1 MAQIQVTSLTK
12 RYQNFLALDG
22 IDLNADHGELVSLL
36 GPSGCGK
43 STTLRLIA
51 GFLEPSG
58 GDIRVDN
65 QSILNLPTNKRDFG
79 VVFQNYALFPH
90 MTVSQNVGYGL
101 IFRKI
106 PSEEA
111 KRKIAGA
118 LDLVQLGG
126 YADRYPR
133 QLSGGQ
139 QQRVALARALVF
151 NPRLLLLDEP
161 LANLDARLRD
171 DVRWLI
177 RDLQQE
183 SRTTAFYV
191 THDQAEAMAISDRVA
206 VMKAGRVAQFATPR
220 EIYQRPVGRYVANF
234 TGEANFLSLKGSQE
248 LTPGVYRVPVDAG
261 EIEVPGTPGLGQDV
275 ELLLRPESLNLT
287 RPGSPLHLTATLRKT
302 AFLGANLHCE
312 SELANGDVLRFWAPA
327 NERLELGSRIGLAID
342 LDHAWL
348 MKRDAS

>member
-12 RYQNFLALDG
+12 RYQDFLALDG
-22 IDLNADHGELVSLL
+22 INLNADHGELVSLL

-58 GDIRVDN
+58 GDITVDG
-65 QSILNLPTNKRDFG
+65 QSIVNLPTNKRDFG

-101 IFRKI
+101 IFRQI
-106 PSEEA
+106 PSQEA

-118 LDLVQLGG
+118 LDLVQLGP
-126 YADRYPR
+126 YADRFPR

-206 VMKAGRVAQFATPR
+206 VMKSGRVAQFATPR

-234 TGEANFLSLKGSQE
+234 TGEANFLSLKGCQE
-248 LTPGVYRVPVDAG
+248 LSPGIYRVPVDVG
-261 EIEVPGTPGLGQDV
+261 EIAVPGGPELDQDV
-275 ELLLRPESLNLT
+275 ELLLRPESLSIAQ
-287 RPGSPLHLTATLRKT
+287 PGSPVHLNATLRKT

-312 SELANGDVLRFWAPA
+312 GELANGDLLRFWAPA
-327 NERLELGSRIGLAID
+327 NEQLNLGSRVALEID
-342 LDHAWL
+342 LEHAWL
-348 MKRDAS
+348 MKREAP

>member
-1 MAQIQVTSLTK
+1 MAQVQVTSLTK
-12 RYQNFLALDG
+12 RYQSFLALDG

-51 GFLEPSG
+51 GFLEPTG
-58 GDIRVDN
+58 GDIRVDGR
-65 QSILNLPTNKRDFG
+65 SIVKLPTNRRDFG

-106 PSEEA
+106 SAAEA
-111 KRKIAGA
+111 KRKIAGG
-118 LDLVQLGG
+118 LDLVQLGA

-151 NPRLLLLDEP
+151 DPRLLLLDEP

-191 THDQAEAMAISDRVA
+191 THDQAGSRAISDRVA

-234 TGEANFLSLKGSQE
+234 TGEANFLSLAGSQE
-248 LTPGVYRVPVDAG
+248 LAPGVYRVPVDTG
-261 EIEVPGTPGLGQDV
+261 EVEVPGAPGLGRDT
-275 ELLLRPESLNLT
+275 ELLLRPESLSLA
-287 RPGSPLHLTATLRKT
+287 RPGGPAHLTATLRKT

-312 SELANGDVLRFWAPA
+312 TELANGDVLRFWAPA
-327 NERLELGSRIGLAID
+327 NEKLDLGGKIALAIN
-342 LDHAWL
+342 LEHAWL